1 MNTGKKVLSWERR
14 RVILEA
20 FNLYASKAPV
30 NIEGAQQQAHRA
42 WECIKKHLTEEEK
55 NQLGTAKDH
64 ALNCGE
70 GRGEHDAVCKGI
82 REVLAERLLHG
93 E

>member
-1 MNTGKKVLSWERR
+1 MTTGKKVLSWERR

-42 WECIKKHLTEEEK
+42 WEVIKKHLTEEEK
-55 NQLGTAKDH
+55 NQLNTAQDH

-70 GRGEHDAVCKGI
+70 GRGEHDAVCKKI
-82 REVLAERLLHG
+82 REDLAERLLHG